1 MENGLNCDGLID
13 SVEVATLTEDKRECN
28 VQGWIDQYLVMFWE
42 PNISGLYIVCFMDL
56 AIFVVEL
63 LICEHNSPEV
73 VEA

>member
-1 MENGLNCDGLID
+1 MD
-13 SVEVATLTEDKRECN
+13 
-28 VQGWIDQYLVMFWE
+28 WLVFGDVWE

-73 VEA
+73 VEALSQELQKLEDYKAL

>member
-1 MENGLNCDGLID
+1 M
-13 SVEVATLTEDKRECN
+13 
-28 VQGWIDQYLVMFWE
+28 VMFWE

-73 VEA
+73 VEALSQELQKLEDYKAL